1 MAKFK
6 KEKKSRPGKAS
17 VWPLRQ
23 PFASTHDFPLLV
35 AQQLA
40 RGLRC
45 MKYQA
50 FTADSCLPLQ
60 PQAEPGTITGTYP
73 VLSNLSAF
81 LDICYSFY
89 LLSTTIFYLL
99 IPTHPLKL
107 SLDEPS
113 FRKTALKT
121 LHLIPSQTK
130 LYHIHFSVSS
140 LDHELLADRTMTNT
154 GHTVGVEKLLNE

>member
-1 MAKFK
+1 
-6 KEKKSRPGKAS
+6 
-17 VWPLRQ
+17 
-23 PFASTHDFPLLV
+23 
-35 AQQLA
+35 
-40 RGLRC
+40 
-45 MKYQA
+45 MKYKA
-50 FTADSCLPLQ
+50 FTADSCLTLHP
-60 PQAEPGTITGTYP
+60 PAEPGTITGTYP

-89 LLSTTIFYLL
+89 LLSATIFYLL

-121 LHLIPSQTK
+121 LRLILSQTK

-140 LDHELLADRTMTNT
+140 LDYELLADRTMTNT
-154 GHTVGVEKLLNE
+154 GYTVGVKKLLNEWARTWLYIHVYVTQGGNSHLTEGNHMRM